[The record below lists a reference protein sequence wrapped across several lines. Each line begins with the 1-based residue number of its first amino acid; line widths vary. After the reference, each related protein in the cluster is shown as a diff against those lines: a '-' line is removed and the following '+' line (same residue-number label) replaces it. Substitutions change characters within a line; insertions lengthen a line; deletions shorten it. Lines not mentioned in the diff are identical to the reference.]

1 MEQVIDYYLGFEGE
15 PEISLM
21 YSSSDNTRFSIRIWE
36 GYFDT
41 MMSYIQPIANG
52 EKGLFYYYDTHT
64 GWYDHSPWKL
74 LDLSVVIN
82 ELQSIDKKILDQI
95 CLDILSDMYNLALQA
110 KKEETYIWI
119 TYD

>member
-15 PEISLM
+15 PEIRFM
-21 YSSSDNTRFSIRIWE
+21 YISSDNTRFSIKMWE

-41 MMSYIQPIANG
+41 IMSYIQPTTVG
-52 EKGLFYYYDTHT
+52 EKGLFYYYHTHT

-74 LDLSVVIN
+74 LDVSGVIN
-82 ELQSIDKKILDQI
+82 ELQAIDKTLLDQI
-95 CLDILSDMYNLALQA
+95 CLGILNDMYKLALQA
-110 KKEETYIWI
+110 KKQATYIWI